1 MKALRLVALGV
12 AALAISACAASED
25 MSTDAAGAGAAAGTG
40 VAGNGGG
47 NAGTGGAGSGAAGT
61 GVAGAAG
68 NGGTAG
74 ASGTIGSAGVG
85 GTAGAAGQGGSAGA
99 GQAGSAGRGGAGG
112 SAGTT
117 GVAGGGGAGR
127 GGTTGVAGQGGSAGR
142 GGAGGVAGTTGT
154 AGTAGQG
161 NLPAGV
167 TSLFPAPNGQNLC
180 PDPPLKITF
189 SGAPTLGSSGRIRVF
204 NSGGTA
210 VATVDMAAASVSQTI
225 GGMAFTVS
233 RPVYVDGN
241 TVSVTLPPKAL
252 AYGMTYYVNVESGAI
267 TAPGGAFSI
276 TDTSTWRFTTM
287 AAAPS
292 DRSTLSVALTGA
304 GSFCSVQ
311 GAFDLI
317 PANNTAA
324 VTVTVGTGIY
334 HEIIY
339 LSRKST
345 ITLQGQDR
353 NGTVISGTNNN
364 NLNPSTRG
372 RALFGVDNVSNMV
385 FRNLTIKN
393 LTPQGGSQA
402 EALRLGACDRCV
414 VRDATIISLQDTL
427 LWDGKVYANNC
438 LIQGN
443 VDFIW
448 GGGAAYFVNSEI
460 KTTGRAGYIVQAR
473 NPASTYGY
481 VFVDSKITAD
491 SGVTGNVLARID
503 AGVYPASHVAYINCQ
518 MSGAISSAGWLVT
531 GSATSSLRFWEYKS
545 VDASGNAV
553 NVGQRLS
560 GSRQLSDSEAA
571 MMRDP
576 SVVLAGWTPPAN

>member
-1 MKALRLVALGV
+1 MARP
-12 AALAISACAASED
+12 
-25 MSTDAAGAGAAAGTG
+25 AAARRARASRAT
-40 VAGNGGG
+40 AAARPAPAARPAARRAPAS
-47 NAGTGGAGSGAAGT
+47 AGTVGAAGT
-61 GVAGAAG
+61 I
-68 NGGTAG
+68 GTAG
-74 ASGTIGSAGVG
+74 ASGTTGSAGSVG
-85 GTAGAAGQGGSAGA
+85 SAGTSGRGGAAGG
-99 GQAGSAGRGGAGG
+99 AGRGGSGGVAGPRRRG
-112 SAGTT
+112 GGAGRGGTGGGAGTT
-117 GVAGGGGAGR
+117 GGGGAGR
-127 GGTTGVAGQGGSAGR
+127 GGAT
-142 GGAGGVAGTTGT
+142 GGAGQVDSRTRRIGRSRVARAATAGTTGQ
-154 AGTAGQG
+154 GGQG

-292 DRSTLSVALTGA
+292 DRSALSVALDGA

-372 RALFGVDNVSNMV
+372 RALFGVDTVSNMV

-427 LWDGKVYANNC
+427 LWDGKIYANNC

-460 KTTGRAGYIVQAR
+460 RTIGRAGYIVQAR

-518 MSGAISSAGWLVT
+518 MSGAISSAGWLRDRQRHLRAPLLGVQERRRV
-531 GSATSSLRFWEYKS
+531 GKRDQRRLAAGRIATAVRLGGGD
-545 VDASGNAV
+545 DA
-553 NVGQRLS
+553 R
-560 GSRQLSDSEAA
+560 SE
-571 MMRDP
+571 R
-576 SVVLAGWTPPAN
+576 VLAGWTPPAN